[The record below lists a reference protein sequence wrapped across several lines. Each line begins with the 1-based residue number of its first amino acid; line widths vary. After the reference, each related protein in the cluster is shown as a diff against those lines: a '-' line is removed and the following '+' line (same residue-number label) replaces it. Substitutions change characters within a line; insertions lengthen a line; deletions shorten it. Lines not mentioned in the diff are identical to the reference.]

1 MIKLPTAKKTKKKFY
16 NKYIYKVT
24 LNVPGCGAL
33 RYYEFSDLL
42 SIDSEVAEDQWKWK
56 QKLINDVVHNRQEW
70 IDLVFFIDSFEK
82 DQWAKRLEGDY
93 IDLYTNNLDFYNGL
107 CEKFPNRIVKRY
119 QPPAGLEQE
128 MLDEEKK
135 IFVKE
140 IPHGIYN
147 YQAYLHPH
155 KLTSNQTERTKLA
168 DWLELQVP
176 KITFSNSIKKWVLQ
190 TRENW
195 DRRYIYIDNDQTLL
209 MIKLRSPEL
218 IGKVFKYVK
227 TDK

>member
-1 MIKLPTAKKTKKKFY
+1 
-16 NKYIYKVT
+16 
-24 LNVPGCGAL
+24 
-33 RYYEFSDLL
+33 
-42 SIDSEVAEDQWKWK
+42 
-56 QKLINDVVHNRQEW
+56 
-70 IDLVFFIDSFEK
+70 
-82 DQWAKRLEGDY
+82 
-93 IDLYTNNLDFYNGL
+93 
-107 CEKFPNRIVKRY
+107 
-119 QPPAGLEQE
+119 

-155 KLTSNQTERTKLA
+155 KLTSSQTERTQLA

-176 KITFSNSIKKWVLQ
+176 KITFSNSIRKWVLQ
-190 TRENW
+190 TQENW
-195 DRRYIYIDNDQTLL
+195 DRRYIYIDNEQTLL

>member
-1 MIKLPTAKKTKKKFY
+1 MY
-16 NKYIYKVT
+16 
-24 LNVPGCGAL
+24 AL
-33 RYYEFSDLL
+33 RLKPWVIL
-42 SIDSEVAEDQWKWK
+42 S
-56 QKLINDVVHNRQEW
+56 
-70 IDLVFFIDSFEK
+70 
-82 DQWAKRLEGDY
+82 
-93 IDLYTNNLDFYNGL
+93 
-107 CEKFPNRIVKRY
+107 
-119 QPPAGLEQE
+119 
-128 MLDEEKK
+128 
-135 IFVKE
+135 
-140 IPHGIYN
+140 
-147 YQAYLHPH
+147 

>member
-1 MIKLPTAKKTKKKFY
+1 M
-16 NKYIYKVT
+16 
-24 LNVPGCGAL
+24 
-33 RYYEFSDLL
+33 R
-42 SIDSEVAEDQWKWK
+42 WK

-70 IDLVFFIDSFEK
+70 VDLVFFIDSFEK
-82 DQWAKRLEGDY
+82 DQWTKRLEGDY

-107 CEKFPNRIVKRY
+107 CEKFPNRIAKRY

-140 IPHGIYN
+140 IPHGVYN

-155 KLTSNQTERTKLA
+155 KLTENLNERTKLA

-176 KITFSNSIKKWVLQ
+176 KITFSKSIRKWVLQ

>member
-16 NKYIYKVT
+16 NKFIYKVT

-33 RYYEFSDLL
+33 RYYDFSDLL
-42 SIDSEVAEDQWKWK
+42 SIECEAADDMRWK

-70 IDLVFFIDSFEK
+70 VDLVFFIDSFEK

-107 CEKFPNRIVKRY
+107 CEKFPNRIAKRY

-140 IPHGIYN
+140 IPHGVYN

-155 KLTSNQTERTKLA
+155 KLTENLNERTKLA

-176 KITFSNSIKKWVLQ
+176 KITFSKSIRKWVLQ

>member
-1 MIKLPTAKKTKKKFY
+1 VIKLPTAKKTKKKFY
-16 NKYIYKVT
+16 NKFIYKVT

-33 RYYEFSDLL
+33 RYYDFSDLL
-42 SIDSEVAEDQWKWK
+42 SIECEAADDMRWK

-70 IDLVFFIDSFEK
+70 VDLVFFIDSFEK
-82 DQWAKRLEGDY
+82 DQWTKRLEGDY

-107 CEKFPNRIVKRY
+107 CEKFPNRIAKRY

-140 IPHGIYN
+140 IPHGVYN

-155 KLTSNQTERTKLA
+155 KLTENLNERTKLA

-176 KITFSNSIKKWVLQ
+176 KITFSKSIRKWVLQ